1 MSLRG
6 IAKIVNSRLKVE
18 GTGAKVHR
26 SLGIYQQRKFNPFLL
41 VDHFSSSGNSGFPA
55 HPHKGHETIT
65 YVLQGAIAHE
75 DFTGAKGILYQGDL
89 QFMTAGKGIMHSEMP
104 ITTKDGLP
112 TTALQL
118 WVDLPKD
125 KRDMKPRYRDLRE
138 WEVPNVTA
146 DKGKVSVNV
155 ISGKSYGVESIK
167 ELAYIPIDY
176 FHFKVK
182 SGGQFKQ
189 DLKPDFNYF
198 LYVIRGNTLELNG
211 DTKIEQFQNA
221 YFEESGDYITGRN
234 NSETNEEVEF
244 ALIGGKRLD
253 QEAYVFGTFVADSD
267 ENVKQGLLDYKNTT
281 NGFERVKTWKSV
293 ISGGITQEIIDGPL
307 QGSLQARDAQKKQYL
322 KSLEKETI
330 PV

>member
-1 MSLRG
+1 
-6 IAKIVNSRLKVE
+6 
-18 GTGAKVHR
+18 
-26 SLGIYQQRKFNPFLL
+26 
-41 VDHFSSSGNSGFPA
+41 
-55 HPHKGHETIT
+55 
-65 YVLQGAIAHE
+65 
-75 DFTGAKGILYQGDL
+75 
-89 QFMTAGKGIMHSEMP
+89 MTAGKGIMHSEMP

-198 LYVIRGNTLELNG
+198 LYVIR
-211 DTKIEQFQNA
+211 
-221 YFEESGDYITGRN
+221 
-234 NSETNEEVEF
+234 EVH
-244 ALIGGKRLD
+244 L
-253 QEAYVFGTFVADSD
+253 S
-267 ENVKQGLLDYKNTT
+267 
-281 NGFERVKTWKSV
+281 
-293 ISGGITQEIIDGPL
+293 
-307 QGSLQARDAQKKQYL
+307 
-322 KSLEKETI
+322 
-330 PV
+330 